1 MLGWMMI
8 FALMALLA
16 AIANVAAGPTAAGI
30 SLKVAT
36 AIFSVLFCAC
46 VVASVVR
53 RRA

>member
-16 AIANVAAGPTAAGI
+16 AIAVAVAGPGAASV

-36 AIFSVLFCAC
+36 TIFSVLFCAC
-46 VVASVVR
+46 VVTSVVR

>member
-1 MLGWMMI
+1 MIGWMMI
-8 FALMALLA
+8 FALMALLSA
-16 AIANVAAGPTAAGI
+16 AVDAAAGPGAASI

-46 VVASVVR
+46 VVTSVVR